1 MLFNEELFAL
11 SIDHATSAELP
22 ALKKRFEGFDICKD
36 KATAAAFGYLAA
48 MRDAEREENE
58 EQPSVYDKV
67 CAVMDKL
74 DDPDEWMRS
83 PDEWMTS
90 EDATETV
97 FALIYLWL
105 KQELIEEGLA
115 RDFITFLDNKFKAFV
130 KPGVINQSR

>member
-22 ALKKRFEGFDICKD
+22 VLKKRFEGFDICKD

-48 MRDAEREENE
+48 LRDKEKENE
-58 EQPSVYDKV
+58 EGPFIYDKI

-74 DDPDEWMRS
+74 SD

-105 KQELIEEGLA
+105 KQELIEEGLSG
-115 RDFITFLDNKFKAFV
+115 DFITFLDNKFKAFV
-130 KPGVINQSR
+130 KPGVIN

>member
-74 DDPDEWMRS
+74 GD

-105 KQELIEEGLA
+105 KQELVEEGLA
-115 RDFITFLDNKFKAFV
+115 GDFITFLNNKFKAFV
-130 KPGVINQSR
+130 KPSVIS

>member
-48 MRDAEREENE
+48 MRDAEREEEE
-58 EQPSVYDKV
+58 EQPSIYDKV

-74 DDPDEWMRS
+74 DDPDEWT
-83 PDEWMTS
+83 TS
-90 EDATETV
+90 EDATEIV

-105 KQELIEEGLA
+105 KEELIEEGLSG
-115 RDFITFLDNKFKAFV
+115 DFVELLDRKFKSFV
-130 KPGVINQSR
+130 RPGVIS

>member
-1 MLFNEELFAL
+1 MPFDEELFAL
-11 SIDHATSAELP
+11 CMDHASDAELP

-48 MRDAEREENE
+48 LRDQEKEDEEG
-58 EQPSVYDKV
+58 PSIYDKV

-74 DDPDEWMRS
+74 AD

-90 EDATETV
+90 EDVTETV

-105 KQELIEEGLA
+105 KEELIGEGLSG
-115 RDFITFLDNKFKAFV
+115 DFITLLGNKFKTFV
-130 KPGVINQSR
+130 KPGVIS

>member
-67 CAVMDKL
+67 CAVMEKL
-74 DDPDEWMRS
+74 DD

-105 KQELIEEGLA
+105 KEEFIEEGVSG
-115 RDFITFLDNKFKAFV
+115 DFVTLLGNKFKAFV
-130 KPGVINQSR
+130 KPSVIS